1 MECKGSDS
9 IQDGPGPTA
18 DAASSSSRD
27 GCKRDDDGRKHDD
40 DGGRKRNDDDD
51 DDDESARG
59 LLVAFREFMFGARL
73 TAEVHQF
80 CEEHAADVSLD
91 GADGGEQ
98 SLGDTALHGEFVA
111 RFEGRVA
118 AWLAARGASEAAL
131 AAAIRDLHDERAAA
145 KVTNDGVCAQSVENV
160 SRPARLCQRRSD
172 SPLASSSGG
181 VIIRGGGEG
190 RARATEDI
198 RDAAPRS
205 GVGPRTA
212 LRKNHAT
219 FPAHVEDAADQ
230 EDEDDENEAALL
242 LASTLAIFDFD
253 SFMVLMRE
261 TKRGSAWDLASMF
274 ER

>member
-9 IQDGPGPTA
+9 KQDGPGPTA
-18 DAASSSSRD
+18 DAASSSSHD

-40 DGGRKRNDDDD
+40 DGGRKRDDDD

-73 TAEVHQF
+73 TAEVRQF

-131 AAAIRDLHDERAAA
+131 AAAIRDLRDERAAA
-145 KVTNDGVCAQSVENV
+145 KVTNDGVCAQSVESV

-181 VIIRGGGEG
+181 VVIRGGGEG

-198 RDAAPRS
+198 RDAAPRLWS
-205 GVGPRTA
+205 RPQDGAAKQTTRPSLRTSRTPPTRRTRTTRTRRRCCSRA
-212 LRKNHAT
+212 RSLS
-219 FPAHVEDAADQ
+219 
-230 EDEDDENEAALL
+230 
-242 LASTLAIFDFD
+242 STSIRL
-253 SFMVLMRE
+253 
-261 TKRGSAWDLASMF
+261 WC
-274 ER
+274 